1 MTLYEF
7 KALDE
12 TVQYDVLWEEGVFIA
27 DRADAGYTLILYQ
40 LDAFYVEVKYDAD
53 GNEILGLR
61 SFLNVN
67 RLEPYLKDIKLPPF
81 D

>member
-1 MTLYEF
+1 MI
-7 KALDE
+7 
-12 TVQYDVLWEEGVFIA
+12 Q
-27 DRADAGYTLILYQ
+27 AGYTLILYQ

-67 RLEPYLKDIKLPPF
+67 RLEPYLKDINFHRLIS
-81 D
+81 